1 MPIYEYKCPN
11 CGTKEEVITTKYE
24 PSEFISCK
32 CGSRKKKIIS
42 LPNTDLK
49 NNERLSSTM
58 GVNPRQIKEAEKR
71 FPGSK
76 YTPDGRLI
84 INNRQDKIKKCKER
98 GLSELD

>member
-11 CGTKEEVITTKYE
+11 CGTIEEVFVQNYDPEQYIK
-24 PSEFISCK
+24 CK
-32 CGSRKKKIIS
+32 CGSRKKKMIS

-49 NNERLSSTM
+49 NNERFSNVM

-84 INNRQDKIKKCKER
+84 INSRQDKKKKMKER
-98 GLSELD
+98 GLTELE